1 SDSAINEDLLDR
13 ARQLGIPVGGWHVA
27 VRIEADEEE
36 EHERDEVQRFELLES
51 AGQVALDA
59 AAATGGTWY
68 QSRMA
73 RAIVLDR
80 GSASSGCSWSGTP
93 RTPPGPRCATSLPR
107 SRSSGR
113 RGRRPRSRRS
123 PPTSTSR
130 GRSSRPP
137 SGCTC
142 TATRWPT
149 GCVASQNCLAS
160 TSA

>member
-1 SDSAINEDLLDR
+1 MEVPARFRSYQRADLLYADAAINVYLLDR
-13 ARQLGIPVGGWHVA
+13 ARQLVIPVGGWHVA

-80 GSASSGCSWSGTP
+80 VTGSN
-93 RTPPGPRCATSLPR
+93 PGPQAGARAAR
-107 SRSSGR
+107 SAERALQALAGR
-113 RGRRPRSRRS
+113 
-123 PPTSTSR
+123 
-130 GRSSRPP
+130 
-137 SGCTC
+137 
-142 TATRWPT
+142 
-149 GCVASQNCLAS
+149 
-160 TSA
+160 